1 MDVAAVVGHDACGR
15 IALARAVVTRL
26 PDVLF
31 VPAHVIPYVQPRRR
45 LPPSV
50 VTLHDSRLSFF
61 PAAAHV
67 AAAFYLSGAPV
78 GAPMWPRGDRREP
91 GDGR

>member
-1 MDVAAVVGHDACGR
+1 M
-15 IALARAVVTRL
+15 ARPAVVTRP

-50 VTLHDSRLSFF
+50 VTLHDLGYHFF
-61 PAAAHV
+61 PQQHTWRQRSTWVEHPLERPCGHA
-67 AAAFYLSGAPV
+67 
-78 GAPMWPRGDRREP
+78 
-91 GDGR
+91 